1 MVYNIVAAVI
11 IGYLLGALP
20 SAYLAGRLFKGIDI
34 RQTDGGN
41 VGALNTLR
49 EIGLVPGIL
58 VMVADIAK
66 GALAVFVARWL
77 DASLPWVLVT
87 GFAAV
92 AGHIWP
98 VFLRFRGGKGA
109 ATTLGVFFA
118 VLPAEMGISLAII
131 ALITVVTS
139 NVRLAII
146 IGLVFLPI
154 IVWQLNGSITF
165 IIYTAALALL
175 LLAISFT
182 GMKQAVT
189 DSHQKRNLIIDRDYH
204 FWQARKKP
212 KSEP

>member
-1 MVYNIVAAVI
+1 MAFYIVAAII
-11 IGYLLGALP
+11 IGYLLGAIP
-20 SAYLAGRLFKGIDI
+20 FAYLAGRFIKGIDI
-34 RQTDGGN
+34 RQAGGGN
-41 VGALNTLR
+41 VGTLNTLR

-66 GALAVFVARWL
+66 GTLAVFCARWL
-77 DASLPWVLVT
+77 DVALPWVLVT
-87 GFAAV
+87 GFAAI

-98 VFLRFRGGKGA
+98 VFLRFRGGRGA

-118 VLPAEMGISLAII
+118 VLPAETGISFAII
-131 ALITVVTS
+131 TTIAIVTS
-139 NVRLAII
+139 NIRLAIT
-146 IGLVFLPI
+146 IGLFLLPI

-165 IIYTAALALL
+165 IIYTVALALF

-189 DSHQKRNLIIDRDYH
+189 DSRLKKNLIIDRNYH

-212 KSEP
+212 KS